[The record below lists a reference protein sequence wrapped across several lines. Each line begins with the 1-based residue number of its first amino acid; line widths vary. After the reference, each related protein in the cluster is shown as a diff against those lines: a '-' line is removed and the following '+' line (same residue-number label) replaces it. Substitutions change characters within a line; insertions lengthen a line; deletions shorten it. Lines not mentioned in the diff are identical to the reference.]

1 MAIKAALDIGSS
13 SVKLLVLNI
22 GAAGDYTI
30 LAEESRV
37 TGLGQGV
44 SATRLISAAAMEATL
59 DCLREMVAQARS
71 LGAETFRAAGTDALR
86 RAENRG
92 EFFQQAQ
99 RILGISVTLLSGQE
113 EARLSRVVALRELP
127 AGAADVV
134 FFDVGGGSTEL
145 TWCVDGELRAARS
158 IGLGARRC
166 TELAGVSQ
174 PVSAEMRER
183 LVRLVDGALSDGAP
197 HPPADGAEAGA
208 GQGWSARL
216 AGLGGT
222 ASQLVWLLQGQRG
235 EAWQPAHGA
244 TVQAVELR
252 ALLDRLAPLGL
263 DAVKQLT
270 YMDPARAEMIF
281 AGLTIIDGLL
291 RFYDAPQLTV
301 IDRGLRY
308 GLLLA

>member
-1 MAIKAALDIGSS
+1 MSIKAALDIGSS
-13 SVKLLVLNI
+13 SVKLLVLDI
-22 GAAGDYTI
+22 SAGADYTV

-44 SATRLISAAAMEATL
+44 SVTRLLSSAAMQATL
-59 DCLREMVAQARS
+59 ECLAGMVQRARA
-71 LGAETFRAAGTDALR
+71 LGAETIVAAGTDALR

-92 EFFQQAQ
+92 EFMQQAQ
-99 RILGISVTLLSGQE
+99 RILGVSVKLLSGEE
-113 EARLSRVVALRELP
+113 EARLSRAVALRELP

-145 TWCVDGELRAARS
+145 TWCAEGELRSACS

-183 LVRLVDGALSDGAP
+183 LVRLVGGALNDGAP
-197 HPPADGAEAGA
+197 HPPASAGP
-208 GQGWSARL
+208 GWSARL

-235 EAWQPAHGA
+235 EERQPAHGA
-244 TVQAVELR
+244 AVTAVELQ
-252 ALLDRLAPLGL
+252 ALQDRLAPLGL
-263 DAVKQLT
+263 DAVKQLK

-281 AGLTIIDGLL
+281 AGLAIIDGLL
-291 RFYDAPQLTV
+291 RFYSAPQFTV